1 MSVTYF
7 LNFMGPVSMAWY
19 EERGLT
25 KYVWKKV
32 ESEYVAN
39 MRRMDIGESYMV
51 EEVTT
56 NYSAGRIDIHD
67 SSKEGYDGRLEYAVP
82 PMRSEDWAIL
92 SKWMQELETKTVLSY
107 ELLIL
112 AFECNVLGR
121 DIRWWKDD
129 EIQLRSRKV

>member
-1 MSVTYF
+1 
-7 LNFMGPVSMAWY
+7 MGPGAMTWY

-39 MRRMDIGESYMV
+39 MRTMDIGESYMI

-56 NYSAGRIDIHD
+56 NYSAGRIDIRD
-67 SSKEGYDGRLEYAVP
+67 SSKEGYDGWSEYAVP

-92 SKWMQELETKTVLSY
+92 SKWLWELETTEVWDYEMLISIFEGEVLDR
-107 ELLIL
+107 E
-112 AFECNVLGR
+112 
-121 DIRWWKDD
+121 IRWWKEN
-129 EIQLRSRKV
+129 EI